1 MSSSSKEE
9 GAGVSPANKGSWSTF
24 LRSIASFNG
33 DLASLT
39 APPFILGTISLSE
52 FSGYWAERPDIFV
65 APARGVDQRKF
76 EKAKIEGKI
85 DLMND
90 PSIPAPERRA
100 LLVLKWFLTT
110 LKQQYSSRS
119 DYEGNEKKPLNPF
132 LGELHIGQWPSVKPK
147 DEDWETGVTTLVSEQ
162 VSHHPPVTAYCI
174 RNEKH
179 GITLQG
185 YNAQKASFSRTIH
198 VKQIGHALLHL
209 DEFNEDY
216 LITIPALHIE
226 GLIYGTPF
234 VELNDKTYIVSS
246 TGYISKIDYSGK
258 GWIGGKKNSFTATLY
273 KEGNEKHTLYSAEGQ
288 WSNSFTICNG
298 SKKSG
303 TAADSFVPGDI
314 TPLQYP
320 SPENLSIWEAKR
332 RWAPVVQAIRK
343 GDMDTT
349 NHEKSLIEN
358 EQRDMRKKEAAKG
371 VEWQRWFFVK
381 KQNDPLFDRLAKP
394 IGERIE
400 AEKTGG
406 IWRFD
411 AEHAK
416 KYILQ
421 VPEMQQAHVLERAG
435 LM

>member
-1 MSSSSKEE
+1 
-9 GAGVSPANKGSWSTF
+9 
-24 LRSIASFNG
+24 
-33 DLASLT
+33 
-39 APPFILGTISLSE
+39 
-52 FSGYWAERPDIFV
+52 
-65 APARGVDQRKF
+65 
-76 EKAKIEGKI
+76 
-85 DLMND
+85 
-90 PSIPAPERRA
+90 
-100 LLVLKWFLTT
+100 
-110 LKQQYSSRS
+110 
-119 DYEGNEKKPLNPF
+119 
-132 LGELHIGQWPSVKPK
+132 
-147 DEDWETGVTTLVSEQ
+147 
-162 VSHHPPVTAYCI
+162 
-174 RNEKH
+174 
-179 GITLQG
+179 LQG

-198 VKQIGHALLHL
+198 VKQIGHALLRL
-209 DEFNEDY
+209 DKFDEDY

-258 GWIGGKKNSFTATLY
+258 GWIGGKKNSFTATMY
-273 KEGNEKHTLYSAEGQ
+273 QEGREKESLYSVEGQ
-288 WSNSFTICNG
+288 WSNSFTMYKG

-303 TAADSFVPGDI
+303 AGADSIHPEAI

-320 SPENLSIWEAKR
+320 SPEHLSVWEAKR

-381 KQNDPLFDRLAKP
+381 QQNDPLFDRLAKP
-394 IGERIE
+394 IGEKIE

-411 AEHAK
+411 ANHARQ
-416 KYILQ
+416 YISQ
-421 VPEMQQAHVLERAG
+421 IPEMQQAHVLERAG

>member
-9 GAGVSPANKGSWSTF
+9 GGGVSAANRGSWSSF

-52 FSGYWAERPDIFV
+52 FSGYWAEHPDIFV
-65 APARGVDQRKF
+65 APARASNPEER
-76 EKAKIEGKI
+76 AK
-85 DLMND
+85 
-90 PSIPAPERRA
+90 
-100 LLVLKWFLTT
+100 LVLKWFLTT
-110 LKQQYSSRS
+110 LKQQYCSRS
-119 DYEGNEKKPLNPF
+119 DNEGNEKKPLNPF
-132 LGELHIGQWPSVKPK
+132 LGELHIGQWPSVVVEK
-147 DEDWETGVTTLVSEQ
+147 EGWETGVTTLVSEQ
-162 VSHHPPVTAYCI
+162 VRQVDSNRASS
-174 RNEKH
+174 RNQKH

-198 VKQIGHALLHL
+198 VKQIGHALLRL
-209 DEFNEDY
+209 DKFNEDY

-273 KEGNEKHTLYSAEGQ
+273 QEGKEKDTLYSVEGQ
-288 WSNSFTICNG
+288 WSNGFTIHKG
-298 SKKSG
+298 GKKSG
-303 TAADSFVPGDI
+303 TFDESFAPKKI
-314 TPLQYP
+314 ELLQYP

-332 RWAPVVQAIRK
+332 RWAPVVKAILNK
-343 GDMDTT
+343 DMDTT

-358 EQRDMRKKEAAKG
+358 EQREMRKQEAAKG

-381 KQNDPLFDRLAKP
+381 KQNDPLFDKLAKP

-400 AEKTGG
+400 ADKTGG

-411 AEHAK
+411 ADHAK
-416 KYILQ
+416 QYISQ
-421 VPEMQQAHVLERAG
+421 IPEMQQAHVLERAG

>member
-9 GAGVSPANKGSWSTF
+9 GAGVAPQNKGSWSSF
-24 LRSIASFNG
+24 LKSIASFNG

-39 APPFILGTISLSE
+39 APPFILGTISLTE
-52 FSGYWAERPDIFV
+52 FSGYWAEHPDIFV
-65 APARGVDQRKF
+65 SPVTGSTAEER
-76 EKAKIEGKI
+76 AK
-85 DLMND
+85 
-90 PSIPAPERRA
+90 
-100 LLVLKWFLTT
+100 LVLIWFLTT
-110 LKQQYSSRS
+110 LKQQYCSRS
-119 DYEGNEKKPLNPF
+119 DHEGNEKKPLNPF
-132 LGELHIGQWPSVKPK
+132 LGELHIGQWPDVNGS
-147 DEDWETGVTTLVSEQ
+147 GVTTLVSEQ
-162 VSHHPPVTAYCI
+162 
-174 RNEKH
+174 
-179 GITLQG
+179 LQG

-198 VKQIGHALLHL
+198 VKQIGHALLRL
-209 DEFNEDY
+209 EKFDEDY

-273 KEGNEKHTLYSAEGQ
+273 QEGKEKDTLYSVDGQ
-288 WSNSFTICNG
+288 WSDSFTIRKG

-303 TAADSFVPGDI
+303 TDHQTFGPKNI
-314 TPLQYP
+314 TALQYP
-320 SPENLSIWEAKR
+320 PPENLSIWEAKR
-332 RWAPVVQAIRK
+332 RWDPVMKAIKK

-349 NHEKSLIEN
+349 NHEKSLIED
-358 EQRDMRKKEAAKG
+358 EQRAMRKKEAAKG
-371 VEWQRWFFVK
+371 VDWQRWFFVK

-416 KYILQ
+416 QYISQ

-435 LM
+435 LA